1 MILEIEPDGG
11 RIRGAVASGMGEKA
25 AGGDAAQSSRVLCEL
40 LPKQAW
46 SADEFLCWL
55 RETQTRN
62 ART

>member
-1 MILEIEPDGG
+1 MVQLPQAWGKKLPEVMRP
-11 RIRGAVASGMGEKA
+11 
-25 AGGDAAQSSRVLCEL
+25 QSTRVLCEL

-46 SADEFLCWL
+46 SADELLRWL